1 MIHLQHL
8 YKGAAVFFLLFAI
21 FNVLQ
26 PQSATAYFQG
36 YYQGY
41 YQSYYQPYYQGYYQ
55 PSYASGATWVLGAN
69 YVSSYS
75 EYFSGNIDDVRVYN
89 RALSAGEVT
98 NIYNSSPSSS
108 GLVGWWPIQGLLES
122 VAEGFWGWTQFAG
135 SITPPCADSAQ
146 SMCFDPDT
154 VETLDPWCQ
163 PVQTFCTFG
172 CVDEEGICRQP
183 EGCLSTS
190 ASTCQST
197 GLARTNTPA
206 TLYWDVEYATV
217 CTVTGT
223 NGDSWSS
230 LEELAG
236 VQTSPITQRTVFT
249 LDCENGAL
257 VDQVTI
263 NLIPTYQEI

>member
-1 MIHLQHL
+1 MIFSSATHKYLM
-8 YKGAAVFFLLFAI
+8 VSLFAFFALCLLTPAI
-21 FNVLQ
+21 A
-26 PQSATAYFQG
+26 SAYAQK
-36 YYQGY
+36 YYQPY
-41 YQSYYQPYYQGYYQ
+41 YQSYYQPYYQSYYQ
-55 PSYASGATWVLGAN
+55 PAYASGATWVLGAN

-75 EYFSGNIDDVRVYN
+75 QYFSGNIDDVRVYN
-89 RALSAGEVT
+89 RALSAGEIT
-98 NIYNSSPSSS
+98 NIYNSNPPSS

-122 VAEGFWGWTQFAG
+122 LAEGFWGWTQFAG
-135 SITPPCADSAQ
+135 SVTPPCADSAQ
-146 SMCFDPDT
+146 SMCIDPDT

-190 ASTCQST
+190 ASACQST
-197 GLARTNTPA
+197 GLTRVNTPA

-230 LEELAG
+230 LAEPTG
-236 VQTSPITQRTVFT
+236 VQTSPITERTVFT

-257 VDQVTI
+257 IDQVTI
-263 NLIPTYQEI
+263 NLIPSYQEI